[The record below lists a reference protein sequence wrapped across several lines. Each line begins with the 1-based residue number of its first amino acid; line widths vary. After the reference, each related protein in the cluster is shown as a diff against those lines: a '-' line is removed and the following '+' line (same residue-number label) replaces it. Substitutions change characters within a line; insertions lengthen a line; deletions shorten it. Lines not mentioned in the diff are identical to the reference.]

1 MIMIGTETAG
11 LLPITEMMTTT
22 DITRIDPL
30 MIAVILMMTD
40 AGLIT
45 MAPVETMEVN
55 MTRDNQIIDQVQVTT
70 ATAIALTGIMMTMA
84 ATTREEI
91 EIRDI

>member
-55 MTRDNQIIDQVQVTT
+55 MTRDNQTIDQVQVTT